1 MSESDLTSPLL
12 EGEEAMS
19 TGDLKNSA
27 IDDLKA
33 QLQDVQKQLA
43 AALTAEDPS
52 SSEAMLTQ
60 GSGHVDVEFVK
71 TKPALKSKLLCKK
84 DQKVKT
90 ILHDFTAEFPEGCV
104 TALMGPSGAGKT
116 TLLDFVTGM
125 LGSGVNGKDVLSR

>member
-1 MSESDLTSPLL
+1 MSNNNVETGVEITSS
-12 EGEEAMS
+12 GNNSSS
-19 TGDLKNSA
+19 TDQQQSA

-33 QLQDVQKQLA
+33 QLQDVQNQLT
-43 AALTAEDPS
+43 AALTAHDPS
-52 SSEAMLTQ
+52 SSDEITE

-71 TKPALKSKLLCKK
+71 TKPALNSKLLCKK

-125 LGSGVNGKDVLSR
+125 LGSGVNGKDVL